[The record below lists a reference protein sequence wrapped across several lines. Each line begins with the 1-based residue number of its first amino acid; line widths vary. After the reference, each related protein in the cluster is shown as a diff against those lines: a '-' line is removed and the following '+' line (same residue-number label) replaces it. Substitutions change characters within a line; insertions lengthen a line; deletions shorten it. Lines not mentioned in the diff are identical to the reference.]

1 MHHVRVS
8 AVVHLAAM
16 DRCRYNKPNGGP
28 NQVPGIAVEYKV
40 ILQTVLE
47 SRGIRAG
54 VEGLL
59 N

>member
-1 MHHVRVS
+1 
-8 AVVHLAAM
+8 M
-16 DRCRYNKPNGGP
+16 DHCRYNKPSGRP